1 VKPLLTAPKRQ
12 LIDILQTQLIP
23 WASSGAPLALLDM
36 PPQIIG
42 QNKITEKSGK
52 TLPALQG
59 AGQVTRLKYWRDENL
74 NSVAV
79 PIIGC
84 IIDGEADL
92 EVGATQAACRKLKI
106 EGKRWIVAMPKST
119 FFLVAPGT
127 PVSGPGKVHWRRA
140 HPEKAYSRMLW
151 MQIHEN
157 GAYCHFNTSD
167 KGKLWIAPHLF
178 LRDLHLFPLAQNLI
192 QEMQTQTHRYLPI
205 AYFHLGLL
213 LEYLL
218 RSLSLPSKTKERPEN
233 ILVPA
238 LPFPFPHESTDER
251 MRKMVAYI
259 DENLASS
266 LLSAEKIAAQFHLSP
281 VHLRRLFQ
289 QELGI
294 STMKFV
300 AGRRLE
306 FARQLLRESSFN
318 IEQIALY
325 CGYKY
330 PANFTNAFLHHFGVS
345 PSAFRQGARPD
356 GRKS

>member
-1 VKPLLTAPKRQ
+1 MKPFLTAPRRQ

-23 WASSGAPLALLDM
+23 WAGSGAPLALLDM

-42 QNKITEKSGK
+42 QNNITEKPGK
-52 TLPALQG
+52 ALPPLQG
-59 AGQVTRLKYWRDENL
+59 VGQVMRLKYWREENL

-79 PIIGC
+79 AIIGC
-84 IIDGEADL
+84 VIDGEADL

-106 EGKRWIVAMPKST
+106 EGKRWMVAMPKST
-119 FFLVAPGT
+119 FFVVAPGT

-140 HPEKAYSRMLW
+140 HPESAYSRMLW
-151 MQIHEN
+151 MQIHES
-157 GAYCHFNTSD
+157 GAYCHFNASD

-192 QEMQTQTHRYLPI
+192 QELQTQTPRYFPI

-218 RSLSLPSKTKERPEN
+218 RSLSLPPKRKERTEN
-233 ILVPA
+233 ITAAA
-238 LPFPFPHESTDER
+238 LPFPFPHETANER
-251 MRKMVAYI
+251 MRKMIAYI
-259 DENLASS
+259 DENLASPM
-266 LLSAEKIAAQFHLSP
+266 LSAERIAAQFYLSP

-300 AGRRLE
+300 ARRRLE
-306 FARQLLRESSFN
+306 FARQLLRESSFS
-318 IEQIALY
+318 IEQISHY

-330 PANFTNAFLHHFGVS
+330 PANFTNAFVRHFGIS
-345 PSAFRQGARPD
+345 PSAFRQGN
-356 GRKS
+356 GRNS